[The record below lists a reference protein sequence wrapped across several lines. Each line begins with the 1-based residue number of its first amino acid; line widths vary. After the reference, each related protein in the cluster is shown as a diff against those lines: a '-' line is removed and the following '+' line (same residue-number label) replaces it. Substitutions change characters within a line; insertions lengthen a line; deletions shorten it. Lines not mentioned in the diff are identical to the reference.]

1 MRHCTRPTLYPEPVG
16 RGADSPK
23 FLKLN
28 SEPTKPRHT
37 FSMSRKLLRGDR
49 TRKVE
54 GHALPCVV
62 RDVNT
67 RSSIAPELP
76 FGGIKRSDY
85 GRELSE
91 FGIKELVNQKKVVVA
106 KD

>member
-1 MRHCTRPTLYPEPVG
+1 M
-16 RGADSPK
+16 
-23 FLKLN
+23 
-28 SEPTKPRHT
+28 
-37 FSMSRKLLRGDR
+37 
-49 TRKVE
+49 
-54 GHALPCVV
+54 V

-91 FGIKELVNQKKVVVA
+91 FGIKELVNQKIVA
-106 KD
+106 VATD